1 MNSKAQS
8 IDVEHKARLAIKN
21 HGGPENRGFGKS
33 SILKALYAFTL
44 FSPEKTHLSFM
55 IQILCLDAVVP
66 LAYNTSHHTVT
77 MARSSAGQ
85 SKAYSVA
92 KSLRQKRD
100 RRKISLEKKSHEYS
114 NKCGADV
121 CLGIRIR
128 ESGKVFIF
136 FADTSG
142 FWSFLG
148 PHLVCTEKLCS

>member
-1 MNSKAQS
+1 MKKAFEYSKMCDA
-8 IDVEHKARLAIKN
+8 DVCVGIRLRETGQVHILTADDS
-21 HGGPENRGFGKS
+21 GFW
-33 SILKALYAFTL
+33 AFIASQL
-44 FSPEKTHLSFM
+44 VCYKL
-55 IQILCLDAVVP
+55 L
-66 LAYNTSHHTVT
+66 T

-148 PHLVCTEKLCS
+148 PHLGAYYPTPVQRTEKNL